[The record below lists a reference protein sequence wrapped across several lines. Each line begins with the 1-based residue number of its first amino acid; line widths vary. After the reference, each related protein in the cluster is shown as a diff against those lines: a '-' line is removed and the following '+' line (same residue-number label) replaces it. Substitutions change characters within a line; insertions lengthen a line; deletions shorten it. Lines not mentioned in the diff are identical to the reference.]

1 MSNAAPSSPSGAP
14 PADWHADTI
23 VLHAGYNGH
32 DHQRSAAV
40 PIYQT
45 TSFLFENAQQGA
57 GLFDLEEEGHIYART
72 GNPTQSVLE
81 ERIAQLEGG
90 TAALA
95 VASGMAAIDMAIATL
110 AQTGDHVVV
119 ASQLYGGT
127 HNLIA
132 HVLKARGITSTLVHR
147 GGLANLHSVFTQQT
161 KAVFVESVA
170 NPSGHVA
177 DLATIAEQAHAHG
190 IAVIVDNTSAT
201 PLLLRPF
208 DHGADVVVHSATKY
222 ISGHGTTIGGLI
234 VDGGRFDWATRRVR
248 YPQFSAPEPAFHD
261 FVITE
266 KFPDFPFVART
277 RTVVLRNSGAS
288 LAALSSFLLLQG
300 LETLALR
307 LDRISSNTREV
318 LDFLVQHPLVS
329 RVSHVTLP
337 THPDHAHARRYL
349 RGKLVPGLISFEL
362 YGGREAARRF
372 YDALALFQR
381 LVNIGDSKSLAAI
394 PAETTH
400 HLLGDDE
407 LQRAGI
413 SAGLVRQS
421 IGIEHPDDLIAD
433 LRQALQHSEP
443 VHTASQRNTSKTL
456 VLEKHP

>member
-1 MSNAAPSSPSGAP
+1 MSDTHTAP
-14 PADWHADTI
+14 PWHADTI

-57 GLFDLEEEGHIYART
+57 DLFDLEEEGHIYART
-72 GNPTQSVLE
+72 GNPTQTVLE

-110 AQTGDHVVV
+110 AQAGDHVVV

-127 HNLIA
+127 QNLIA

-147 GGLANLHSVFTQQT
+147 NELGQLAKAFTPQT

-170 NPSGHVA
+170 NPSGNIA
-177 DLATIAEQAHAHG
+177 DLEAIAAQAHAHG

-201 PLLLRPF
+201 PLLIRPF

-222 ISGHGTTIGGLI
+222 IGGHGNAIGGVI
-234 VDGGRFDWATRRVR
+234 VDGGRFDWAKHRER
-248 YPQFSAPEPAFHD
+248 YPQFTTPEPAFHN

-300 LETLALR
+300 LETLPLR
-307 LDRISSNTREV
+307 LDRISSNTREL
-318 LDFLVQHPLVS
+318 LDFLVQHPQVS
-329 RVSHVTLP
+329 HVSHVTLT

-349 RGKLVPGLISFEL
+349 RGKHVPGLISFEL
-362 YGGREAARRF
+362 YGGRDAARRF
-372 YDALALFQR
+372 YDALKLFQR

-400 HLLGDDE
+400 HLLTDDE
-407 LQRAGI
+407 LQQAGI
-413 SAGLVRQS
+413 APGAVRLS
-421 IGIEHPDDLIAD
+421 VGIEHPDDLISD
-433 LRQALQHSEP
+433 LRQALQHAEVTRTTPS
-443 VHTASQRNTSKTL
+443 HFTTKTL
-456 VLEKHP
+456 ALEEHP

>member
-1 MSNAAPSSPSGAP
+1 MSDYKAPS
-14 PADWHADTI
+14 WHADTI

-32 DHQRSAAV
+32 EHQRSAAV

-57 GLFDLEEEGHIYART
+57 DLFDLEEEGHIYART
-72 GNPTQSVLE
+72 GNPTQAVLE

-90 TAALA
+90 TGALA

-110 AQTGDHVVV
+110 AQAGDHVVI

-127 HNLIA
+127 QNYIA
-132 HVLKARGITSTLVHR
+132 HVLKARGITSTLVVR
-147 GGLANLHSVFTQQT
+147 NELGQLEKAFTPQT

-170 NPSGHVA
+170 NPSGNIA
-177 DLATIAEQAHAHG
+177 DLATIAAQAHAHG

-201 PLLLRPF
+201 PLLIRPF
-208 DHGADVVVHSATKY
+208 DHGADIVVHSATKY
-222 ISGHGTTIGGLI
+222 IGGHGSTIGGVI
-234 VDGGRFDWATRRVR
+234 VDGGRFDWAAHSDR
-248 YPQFSAPEPAFHD
+248 YPQFTSPEPAFHN

-307 LDRISSNTREV
+307 LDRISSNTLEL
-318 LDFLVQHPLVS
+318 LDFLVQHPQVS
-329 RVSHVTLP
+329 RVSHVTLA

-349 RGKLVPGLISFEL
+349 RGKHVPGLISFEL
-362 YGGREAARRF
+362 YGGRDAARRF
-372 YDALALFQR
+372 YDALKLFQR

-400 HLLGDDE
+400 HLLTDE
-407 LQRAGI
+407 ELSQAGI
-413 SAGLVRQS
+413 APGLVRLS
-421 IGIEHPDDLIAD
+421 VGIEHPDDLIAD
-433 LRQALQHSEP
+433 LRQALQHAEAERTTPS
-443 VHTASQRNTSKTL
+443 HFITKTL
-456 VLEKHP
+456 ALEEHP